1 MTENPDASRHVLVE
15 LDGPALWVRLD
26 RTEKANAYTAGML
39 DALERAVRQAEAN
52 PDIRVLVFTGSGDR
66 VFCAGADRNELE
78 ARSWRSVL
86 RLRSAAVFRLIRESP
101 LVSMA
106 AINGAAVGGGLE
118 LALACDL
125 RVAVEGARFWL
136 PEPEFGL
143 LPAAGALT
151 FLPGIVGQGRA
162 RELILG
168 GARWTAKEA
177 YTAGLVS
184 QVVAPAD
191 LRSAVVG
198 WVARVA
204 QRDGEALHLAKLA
217 LEETCPA
224 PSGALDRVGQALLVQ
239 KARRLGEALDT

>member
-1 MTENPDASRHVLVE
+1 MRLDPNVLVE
-15 LDGPALWVRLD
+15 RDGPALWVRLD
-26 RTEKANAYTAGML
+26 RTEKANAYTRGML
-39 DALERAVRQAEAN
+39 DALEQAVRQAEAN

-66 VFCAGADRNELE
+66 VFCAGADRDELE

-86 RLRSAAVFRLIRESP
+86 SLRSAAVFRLIRESP

-125 RVAVEGARFWL
+125 RVAAEGARLWL

-151 FLPGIVGQGRA
+151 LLPGLVGQGRA

-168 GARWTAKEA
+168 GARWTAQEA
-177 YTAGLVS
+177 QAAGLVN
-184 QVVAPAD
+184 QVVALGE
-191 LRSAVVG
+191 LRSTVAG
-198 WVARVA
+198 WVERVA
-204 QRDGEALHLAKLA
+204 RRDPDALHLAKVALA
-217 LEETCPA
+217 EACPT
-224 PSGALDRVGQALLVQ
+224 PSGALGRVGQALLVQ
-239 KARRLGEALDT
+239 KARGPGEALDT